1 MFIDSFDTVKVC
13 TDINTFTSI
22 TVDKQKYFSKNRV
35 MRVLN
40 QFCNDVYKQFSLY
53 YIGKINNNE
62 DGRNLLKGWI
72 VGYLNEMQA
81 NGGIQN
87 FEADDIQVSAGTD
100 VDAVVVNAA
109 IQPVDSVEK
118 IYMTVTVS
126 ADTSAE

>member
-1 MFIDSFDTVKVC
+1 MFIDSFNTVKVC

>member
-1 MFIDSFDTVKVC
+1 M
-13 TDINTFTSI
+13 
-22 TVDKQKYFSKNRV
+22 DKGEEYSKNRV

-40 QFCNDVYKQFSLY
+40 QFCNDVYEHFSLY